1 MDKSYRIHTNIAE
14 DTLLQVNMKQDFDF
28 LEVLSLKLRQKDA
41 YRIHSSNYG
50 VIIGRVLANDAFGI
64 PNAKL
69 SIFIERDENDPTD
82 MELIYPYKEVTTKD
96 KEGRRY
102 NILPDYSDDD
112 CYRVVGTFP
121 NKRLVLDDDTYLE
134 VYDKYWKYTTV
145 TNNAG
150 DYMIFGVPTGSV
162 TVHVDIDLS
171 DIGVLSQ
178 RPSDFEYKGYNLSMF
193 DSPTQ
198 FKEST
203 NLDNLAQLFS
213 QNRSVF
219 VYPFWGDADNGIA
232 SITRADIQIQY
243 KFEPTCVFMGS
254 IVSDNEGHAIGHKCA
269 PDVENGMND
278 QLIAGNGTIEMIR
291 KTTDG
296 LVEEYQIQGN
306 QLIDENGVWCY
317 QIPMNLD
324 YIGTDE
330 YGNIVPTDNPNKGI
344 PTRTQVRF
352 RFSKNETSD
361 EGFSRHTAKYLV
373 PMNPIFSEEKEIP
386 TIQDKG
392 SEIEKMYTFG
402 SATPLSCFRDL
413 YWNNVYS
420 VKNYIPKTQVAH
432 RAYSKNYCAL
442 KGSNLAENQNPIPFN
457 KLRIDLPFLYM
468 IVCII
473 YTMIV
478 YIIWFINFF
487 IICTV
492 DVVLGVLWS
501 IKNFKLPLIGRV
513 FGWLPAPEPLG
524 CVVLSAGL
532 TEGNVAYYPGCWC
545 DNGLEHSDCPQEME
559 GNCEKSRNT
568 AELLDKIQRNLA
580 QEFKIIKLDMYQ
592 DWVNGCLYMPLW
604 YWRKRKKKTFLFFTL
619 SSAKNEYC
627 SDKSLY
633 SRLKT
638 YVTCN
643 IGYTNNDF
651 DVSNS
656 SDSMPDGEE
665 RWHKNRSNQ
674 VRYKRGLI
682 KPVENKDGLT
692 AYYYAALQATTDNAN
707 ADIEMNRRGGNFK
720 AVRLFATD
728 IILLGNLNP
737 KNIYGIPQFFK
748 CLPSTTANI
757 PAVATIQETID
768 PNEKEV
774 TYNQDTTG
782 EVEDSGTTITT
793 GMDWNH
799 DGDERTPAYSTG
811 LFMDL
816 ACTYVGTRA
825 KSCINVERL
834 SELGVAIDM
843 THNMAYHEGGDS
855 TQYGQID
862 ADGFIS
868 KYELDDM
875 ENRAMFATLNHIG
888 FIPQE
893 YQDLH
898 DAYATQVPDKNTNY
912 LIPKFK
918 YMYPVDFDGR
928 LQLPMDLYNNG
939 FEQALFDE
947 KDETYITF
955 RMGAEIDKIKT
966 NNSEGRIRHFYYT
979 KNKYEM
985 PLYNNSFYFYF
996 GIKKGSTAI
1005 DKFNK
1010 MFYAP
1015 CFQNSKKPFTLDIET
1030 QGRSYCPDAYDGS
1043 ECGGCADK
1051 ATIDELTRCR
1061 YANDDKK
1068 NHAYGYIKV
1077 SSDDI
1082 KTPYSYKL
1090 YDQFDD
1096 IIIEEYGMTKE
1107 SFVIGGQIDADGNV
1121 LSNCKG
1127 CIYTQLPNDD
1137 GKYERIDSELK
1148 PYYQSGLTNQEYV
1161 LDVTDADGRTI
1172 TEKIKLD
1179 TPKISGSYKAT
1190 PLSTK
1195 FYNSASTRIDYVCS
1209 DENMFYGQIEMTH
1222 FSVDGYKCKI
1232 NNVEFKGYRNDYVDD
1247 NGVTQSADTRGRY
1260 TFCVTG
1266 SSDDI
1271 SSSKV
1276 YAYVEIYSYKST
1288 SENLVKNCLCDNSTT
1303 RLDDASRLLNE
1314 VAEAQNQDRLL
1325 QMSITKANKKPFFL
1339 GLYDGPDVD
1348 NPEETVKTIGWFVY
1362 QPNKYSVK
1370 ITQGCP
1376 NCDTLATDNS
1386 SEEIIN
1392 IMNGG
1397 PFITYLND
1405 MPTKFMLGTET
1416 DTKDASISNT
1426 SYFYKSDWT
1435 DNNSETQYNI
1445 KGWYGLH
1452 QEDTYMFSRRNENKT
1467 YNYNK
1472 LMWQDFYSGTRDD
1485 IAAPKTKRLL
1495 LKCKFDKMF
1504 SLAEGGYVTADSSCR
1519 FRYDSKGGVSP
1530 ILYRMVAPMYS
1541 DLKKAGRRYLL
1552 KDGFNVQ
1559 VSSSIPNIVAD
1570 NYSSVFY
1577 GHYINNGSIPDKPH
1591 YNSAF
1596 YTSNPSL
1603 VGNYFAAFTRDGS
1616 YITKSKI
1623 DSKNIKILRSPSFAS
1638 VSPMAGSDPKQKGKD
1653 IESSIDNFNY
1663 VYQTGS
1669 QQLTGDISRKV
1680 QPYLRALF
1688 VDRRFDFDVVMI
1700 APSINNNF
1708 SMYTNEGRD
1717 VVWKGGR
1724 ISGWTYNGI
1733 EMSYDEDY
1741 NVISAHTYSA
1751 NSTSPDEEVEYS
1763 AATFNKRLEYT
1774 YKYDCAH
1781 KCLDCG
1787 YEGKDMFDEDTKEY
1801 TCPKC
1806 HSNNIQLYH
1815 GEILDGNTHA
1825 KDNVNFNSSPTLIPG
1840 IVNSPNEKYYTFDDA
1855 VTYYHKWKGDWKCDW
1870 NSDDDISSDACPK
1883 WGRWNVNYNN
1893 GESFGFNAEIDKEE
1907 ETNPLI
1913 KEYYESMLN
1922 EIDLRHLYWS
1932 LFNYK
1937 RLDYYTNCPDSNE
1950 SELDFKNQQRHG
1962 YGTDAIN
1969 DPINPFYVYHYPFDH
1984 SSGDSWYNG
1993 DFNRDDVVK
2002 NNNINEGRS
2011 AQTTHGAS
2019 EVKVPY
2025 PTKRFIDVGNLPQST
2040 FYTYETASCSYN
2052 MKSSITED
2060 GELKAETS
2068 AGERISIDFDWS
2080 NPIRITAPSDAGD
2093 DYANII
2099 YKPSEGSS
2107 TTEYICFTAETGS
2120 IRFTINPYSCSGFE
2134 VHTKTP
2140 RLIQVLP
2147 YIKFDGTDREIDGI
2161 GFLKTCNPDNEFGG
2175 TSNKLYGDNIALN
2188 DAINRITLKGGVF
2201 ENPYAGWW
2209 IFVNN
2214 SRDIYMPDGVSLS
2227 RDNEYKTKS
2236 GINVPGLFFKKND
2249 NWLDSDDDDFSNII
2263 FYKKTISLENDNT
2276 DGGAASVFA
2285 ILIDREY
2292 QYTDDDNL
2300 VRHIRSIQTSDLFD
2314 CRTVY
2319 MKKKMPVNVG
2329 EEPLAYV
2336 EKSGSG
2342 EEATYEQTLTFD
2354 MKFDESASTPIQNR
2368 QNQAFADYE
2377 TVSYVFKFKD
2387 RDNQTF
2393 EVPPAD
2399 VLKFLDGNFS
2409 ILRFIV
2415 KCPSDMGI
2423 LADPQWT
2430 GENMRGSVPVE
2441 VFATTSSNFIYKL
2454 ANIKILFDCG
2464 SGGQEWNGSRGC
2476 FNDVENLKNRMESS
2490 HKYKT
2495 YLKLDKQ

>member
-96 KEGRRY
+96 KKGRRY

-392 SEIEKMYTFG
+392 SEIEKMYEFG

-442 KGSNLAENQNPIPFN
+442 KGSNLAEDQNPIPFN
-457 KLRIDLPFLYM
+457 KLRVDLPFLYM

-478 YIIWFINFF
+478 WIVTIINAMLCIVN
-487 IICTV
+487 
-492 DVVLGVLWS
+492 VVLGFFRALKS
-501 IKNFKLPLIGRV
+501 ICLPWPLDICPFKW
-513 FGWLPAPEPLG
+513 FLG
-524 CVVLSAGL
+524 FIPDYIYCIALSAGVS
-532 TEGNVAYYPGCWC
+532 EGNVAYYPGCWC
-545 DNGLEHSDCPQEME
+545 GDYSDCPEDME
-559 GNCEKSRNT
+559 GSCEKDTSIND
-568 AELLDKIQRNLA
+568 LLDKIQRNLA
-580 QEFKIIKLDMYQ
+580 QEFKIIKLDIYQ

-619 SSAKNEYC
+619 SRAKNEYC

-643 IGYTNNDF
+643 IGYTSNDF

-656 SDSMPDGEE
+656 SDSMPDGED
-665 RWHKNRSNQ
+665 RWHKNRSQQ

-707 ADIEMNRRGGNFK
+707 ADIEMNRRASGFF

-728 IILLGNLNP
+728 IILLGNLDP

-757 PAVATIQETID
+757 PAVATIQESVD
-768 PNEKEV
+768 PNEKV
-774 TYNQDTTG
+774 VNYNRDTSG
-782 EVEDSGTTITT
+782 EAEDSGTTITT

-928 LQLPMDLYNNG
+928 LQLPMNLYNNG

-955 RMGAEIDKIKT
+955 RMGAEKDDKAE
-966 NNSEGRIRHFYYT
+966 NSEGRIRHFYYT

-996 GIKKGSTAI
+996 GVKKGSTAI

-1015 CFQNSKKPFTLDIET
+1015 CFQNSKKPFTLDIEY
-1030 QGRSYCPDAYDGS
+1030 QGRSYCPDAYSGG
-1043 ECGGCADK
+1043 ECGRCDNPTTK
-1051 ATIDELTRCR
+1051 ENLSKCR
-1061 YANDDKK
+1061 YAQNSNK

-1096 IIIEEYGMTKE
+1096 IVIEEYGMTEE

-1121 LSNCKG
+1121 LSNCNG
-1127 CIYTQLPNDD
+1127 WIYTQLPNDND
-1137 GKYERIDSELK
+1137 EYERIDSDLE
-1148 PYYQSGLTNQEYV
+1148 PYYTSGLTNQEYV
-1161 LDVTDADGRTI
+1161 LEVTDADGRTI

-1195 FYNSASTRIDYVCS
+1195 FYNSATTRIDYVCS
-1209 DENMFYGQIEMTH
+1209 DDNMFYGQIEMTH

-1232 NNVEFKGYRNDYVDD
+1232 TDVKFNGYRNDYKDERD
-1247 NGVTQSADTRGRY
+1247 IDEETGEPKTKHDDTRGRY

-1271 SSSKV
+1271 SSNV

-1288 SENLVKNCLCDNSTT
+1288 NENLIKNCLCDNNTG
-1303 RLDDASRLLNE
+1303 LNDI
-1314 VAEAQNQDRLL
+1314 AKAQMPL
-1325 QMSITKANKKPFFL
+1325 QMYIAKADKEPYFL

-1370 ITQGCP
+1370 ITQACP
-1376 NCDTLATDNS
+1376 NEDDDKACDTLVTDNS

-1397 PFITYLND
+1397 SFITSLNT
-1405 MPTKFMLGTET
+1405 MPTKFMLGTES
-1416 DTKDASISNT
+1416 DSSGASIANT
-1426 SYFYKSDWT
+1426 SYFYKSDWNST
-1435 DNNSETQYNI
+1435 DEINYNI

-1452 QEDTYMFSRRNENKT
+1452 QEDTYMFSRRDENKT
-1467 YNYNK
+1467 YNYNQ

-1495 LKCKFDKMF
+1495 LKFKFDKMF
-1504 SLAEGGYVTADSSCR
+1504 SLAEGAYILSDSSGKFTYESR
-1519 FRYDSKGGVSP
+1519 GGISP
-1530 ILYRMVAPMYS
+1530 ILYRMVTPIYS
-1541 DLKKAGRRYLL
+1541 DLKKARTKYLL
-1552 KDGFNVQ
+1552 KDGYNVQ
-1559 VSSSIPNIVAD
+1559 APYSIPNIVAD
-1570 NYSSVFY
+1570 NYSPVFY
-1577 GHYINNGSIPDKPH
+1577 GHYISNGSIPDKPH

-1616 YITKSKI
+1616 YVTKSKI

-1638 VSPMAGSDPKQKGKD
+1638 VSPMSNSLSSGEPKQKGKD
-1653 IESSIDNFNY
+1653 IENTINNF
-1663 VYQTGS
+1663 VYSYSAGTQTLKTVSGNE
-1669 QQLTGDISRKV
+1669 QRKV

-1688 VDRRFDFDVVMI
+1688 VDRRFDFDFIIM
-1700 APSINNNF
+1700 APSINDNF
-1708 SMYTNEGRD
+1708 SMYTNKDRD

-1741 NVISAHTYSA
+1741 NVISAHTRSA
-1751 NSTSPDEEVEYS
+1751 NYTSPDEDVEYS

-1787 YEGKDMFDEDTKEY
+1787 YEGKDVFREIPELDENNEQVLDEDGNPKMKIVEE
-1801 TCPKC
+1801 CPNC
-1806 HSNNIQLYH
+1806 HRNNIQLYH
-1815 GEILDGNTHA
+1815 GEILDGSAHA
-1825 KDNVNFNSSPTLIPG
+1825 KDDVNFNSSPTLIPG
-1840 IVNSPNEKYYTFDDA
+1840 IVKEPNEKYYTFDDA
-1855 VTYYHKWKGDWKCDW
+1855 VTYYHKWKGDWACDW
-1870 NSDDDISSDACPK
+1870 NSDSGITADCCPK

-1893 GESFGFNAEIDKEE
+1893 GQAFGFNAEIDKEK

-1913 KEYYESMLN
+1913 KEYYESLLN
-1922 EIDLRHLYWS
+1922 DIDLRHLYWS

-1993 DFNRDDVVK
+1993 DFNRDDVVQ
-2002 NNNINEGRS
+2002 NTESDSGRT
-2011 AQTTHGAS
+2011 AQTT
-2019 EVKVPY
+2019 KVPY

-2052 MKSSITED
+2052 MKSSITDD
-2060 GELKAETS
+2060 GGIRAETS
-2068 AGERISIDFDWS
+2068 AGERISIDFDWT
-2080 NPIRITAPSDAGD
+2080 NPIKIMTPSETSEG
-2093 DYANII
+2093 YANIT
-2099 YKPSEGSS
+2099 YKPSGDSS
-2107 TTEYICFTAETGS
+2107 ISEYICFTAETGS
-2120 IRFTINPYSCSGFE
+2120 IRFIIKPYSCGGFY

-2140 RLIQVLP
+2140 KLIQVLP
-2147 YIKFDGTDREIDGI
+2147 YITDRDIDGI

-2175 TSNKLYGDNIALN
+2175 KYGDNIALN
-2188 DAINRITLKGGVF
+2188 DAINTITLKNGDFKTPINFWFMGMT
-2201 ENPYAGWW
+2201 
-2209 IFVNN
+2209 
-2214 SRDIYMPDGVSLS
+2214 RDVYMPEGVSLS
-2227 RDNEYKTKS
+2227 REDEYRTKS
-2236 GINVPGLFFKKND
+2236 GIKVLGHFFKKND
-2249 NWLDSDDDDFSNII
+2249 NWLVSDDDDFSNIV
-2263 FYKKTISLENDNT
+2263 FDKKTINLNNDRT
-2276 DGGAASVFA
+2276 DTKASVFTV
-2285 ILIDREY
+2285 LIDREY
-2292 QYTDDDNL
+2292 WYTDDDNL
-2300 VRHIRSIQTSDLFD
+2300 VRHIRSLQTSDLFD

-2319 MKKKMPVNVG
+2319 LKKALPING
-2329 EEPLAYV
+2329 EDGPLTYV
-2336 EKSGSG
+2336 KKSGS
-2342 EEATYEQTLTFD
+2342 TLEQTLTID
-2354 MKFDESASTPIQNR
+2354 MKLDERASTSIENR
-2368 QNQAFADYE
+2368 QNQTIADYE
-2377 TVSYVFKFKD
+2377 TTSYVFKFKD
-2387 RDNQTF
+2387 KNNQIF
-2393 EVPPAD
+2393 EVSPSD
-2399 VLKFLDGNFS
+2399 VLKFEDGNFS
-2409 ILRFIV
+2409 IVRFTLTW
-2415 KCPSDMGI
+2415 PSDMGI
-2423 LADPQWT
+2423 LADPQWS
-2430 GENMRGSVPVE
+2430 RDKDVVPVE
-2441 VFATTSSNFIYKL
+2441 LFATTTSNFIYKL
-2454 ANIKILFDCG
+2454 TNFKIKLISQDPIGNNPGNYSTNANL
-2464 SGGQEWNGSRGC
+2464 
-2476 FNDVENLKNRMESS
+2476 L
-2490 HKYKT
+2490 
-2495 YLKLDKQ
+2495 

>member
-102 NILPDYSDDD
+102 NMLPDYSDDD

-373 PMNPIFSEEKEIP
+373 PMNPIFSEDKKDVIP

-478 YIIWFINFF
+478 WIVTIINAMLCIVN
-487 IICTV
+487 
-492 DVVLGVLWS
+492 VVLGFFRALKS
-501 IKNFKLPLIGRV
+501 ICLPWPLDICP
-513 FGWLPAPEPLG
+513 FEWFLGWIPDYIYCIA
-524 CVVLSAGL
+524 LSAGVS
-532 TEGNVAYYPGCWC
+532 EGNVAYYPGCWC
-545 DNGLEHSDCPQEME
+545 GDYSDCPEDME
-559 GNCEKSRNT
+559 GSCEKDTSIND
-568 AELLDKIQRNLA
+568 LLDKIQRNLA

-643 IGYTNNDF
+643 IGYTSNDF

-665 RWHKNRSNQ
+665 RWHKNKSAQ

-692 AYYYAALQATTDNAN
+692 AYYYAALQATTDNDN
-707 ADIEMNRRGGNFK
+707 ADIEMNKRGGNFK

-757 PAVATIQETID
+757 PAVATIQESID

-774 TYNQDTTG
+774 NYNRDTSG
-782 EVEDSGTTITT
+782 EAEDSGTTITT

-843 THNMAYHEGGDS
+843 THNMAYHEGGNS

-928 LQLPMDLYNNG
+928 LQLPMNLYNNG

-955 RMGAEIDKIKT
+955 RMGAEEDDKA
-966 NNSEGRIRHFYYT
+966 NNSEGRIRHFYHADGRYD
-979 KNKYEM
+979 M

-1015 CFQNSKKPFTLDIET
+1015 CFQNSKKPFTLDIEY
-1030 QGRSYCPDAYDGS
+1030 QGRSYCPDAYSGS
-1043 ECGGCADK
+1043 VCGGCADK
-1051 ATIDELTRCR
+1051 ATIDDLIICR
-1061 YANDDKK
+1061 YSNNDKK

-1096 IIIEEYGMTKE
+1096 IVIEEYGMTKE
-1107 SFVIGGQIDADGNV
+1107 SFVIGGQIDASGNV
-1121 LSNCKG
+1121 LSNCNG
-1127 CIYTQLPNDD
+1127 WIYTQLPNDD
-1137 GKYERIDSELK
+1137 DKYERIDSDLE
-1148 PYYQSGLTNQEYV
+1148 PYYTSGLTNQEYV
-1161 LDVTDADGRTI
+1161 LEVTDADGRTI

-1179 TPKISGSYKAT
+1179 IPKISGSYKAT

-1195 FYNSASTRIDYVCS
+1195 FYNSATTRIDYVCS

-1232 NNVEFKGYRNDYVDD
+1232 EDVKYRGYRNDYKDERDIDEETGEPKTKHDD
-1247 NGVTQSADTRGRY
+1247 TKGRY

-1271 SSSKV
+1271 SSNV

-1288 SENLVKNCLCDNSTT
+1288 SENLIKNCLCDSNTE
-1303 RLDDASRLLNE
+1303 LNDI
-1314 VAEAQNQDRLL
+1314 AKAQSPS
-1325 QMSITKANKKPFFL
+1325 MHIAKADKEPCFL
-1339 GLYDGPDVD
+1339 GKYQGPDVD
-1348 NPEETVKTIGWFVY
+1348 NPEESTTTIGWFVY

-1370 ITQGCP
+1370 ITQACP
-1376 NCDTLATDNS
+1376 NKDSETCDTLVTDNS

-1397 PFITYLND
+1397 PFITSLNT
-1405 MPTKFMLGTET
+1405 MPTKFMLGTES
-1416 DTKDASISNT
+1416 DSSGASVANT

-1452 QEDTYMFSRRNENKT
+1452 QEDTYMFSRRDENKT
-1467 YNYNK
+1467 YNYNQ

-1485 IAAPKTKRLL
+1485 IAAPKTKRSL
-1495 LKCKFDKMF
+1495 LKFKFDKMF
-1504 SLAEGGYVTADSSCR
+1504 SLAEGAYILSDSSGKFTYESR
-1519 FRYDSKGGVSP
+1519 GGISP
-1530 ILYRMVAPMYS
+1530 ILYRMVTPMYS
-1541 DLKKAGRRYLL
+1541 DLKKARTKYLL
-1552 KDGFNVQ
+1552 KDGYNVQ
-1559 VSSSIPNIVAD
+1559 APYNIPNIVAD

-1577 GHYINNGSIPDKPH
+1577 GHYINNRSIPDKPH

-1596 YTSNPSL
+1596 YTSNPNL
-1603 VGNYFAAFTRDGS
+1603 IGNYFAAFTRDGS

-1638 VSPMAGSDPKQKGKD
+1638 VSPMLDNFSSHEPKQKGKD
-1653 IESSIDNFNY
+1653 VESTLDNFGY
-1663 VYQTGS
+1663 VYKAGS
-1669 QQLTGDISRKV
+1669 QSLKTVSGNEQRNV

-1688 VDRRFDFDVVMI
+1688 VDRRLDFDVVMM
-1700 APSINNNF
+1700 APSINGNVSLYANK
-1708 SMYTNEGRD
+1708 NRD
-1717 VVWKGGR
+1717 IVWKGGR

-1741 NVISAHTYSA
+1741 NVISAHTHPA
-1751 NSTSPDEEVEYS
+1751 NYTSPDEDVEYS

-1787 YEGKDMFDEDTKEY
+1787 YEGKDVFRETPEVDENNEQVLDEDGNPKMKIVEE
-1801 TCPKC
+1801 CPIC
-1806 HSNNIQLYH
+1806 HHHNIQLYH
-1815 GEILDGNTHA
+1815 GEILDGNAHA
-1825 KDNVNFNSSPTLIPG
+1825 KDNINFNSSPTLIPG
-1840 IVNSPNEKYYTFDDA
+1840 IVKEPNEKYYTFDDA
-1855 VTYYHKWKGDWKCDW
+1855 VTYYHKWKGDWECDW
-1870 NSDDDISSDACPK
+1870 NSDSGITADCCPK
-1883 WGRWNVNYNN
+1883 WGRWNVNYNIS
-1893 GESFGFNAEIDKEE
+1893 GQPFGYYWDKENETDKGVDKEE

-1913 KEYYESMLN
+1913 KQYYESMLN

-1937 RLDYYTNCPDSNE
+1937 RLGYYTS
-1950 SELDFKNQQRHG
+1950 SKKINQQKNG
-1962 YGTDAIN
+1962 YGQDAIN
-1969 DPINPFYVYHYPFDH
+1969 NNQNPFYVYHYPFDH
-1984 SSGDSWYNG
+1984 SSDDSSGKSWYNG
-1993 DFNRDDVVK
+1993 DFNRDDVVQ
-2002 NNNINEGRS
+2002 NTESDSGRT
-2011 AQTTHGAS
+2011 AQTT
-2019 EVKVPY
+2019 KVPY
-2025 PTKRFIDVGNLPQST
+2025 PTKRFIDIGNLPQST

-2052 MKSSITED
+2052 MKSSITDD
-2060 GELKAETS
+2060 GGIRAETS
-2068 AGERISIDFDWS
+2068 AGERISIDFDWT
-2080 NPIRITAPSDAGD
+2080 NPIKIMTPSETSEG
-2093 DYANII
+2093 YANIT
-2099 YKPSEGSS
+2099 YKPSEDSS
-2107 TTEYICFTAETGS
+2107 TSEYICFTAETGS
-2120 IRFTINPYSCSGFE
+2120 IRFIIKPYSCGGFY

-2140 RLIQVLP
+2140 KLIQVLP
-2147 YIKFDGTDREIDGI
+2147 YITDREIDGI

-2175 TSNKLYGDNIALN
+2175 KYGDNMTLN
-2188 DAINRITLKGGVF
+2188 DAINTITL
-2201 ENPYAGWW
+2201 
-2209 IFVNN
+2209 NN
-2214 SRDIYMPDGVSLS
+2214 GDFKTPINFWLMGMTRDIYMPEDISLS
-2227 RDNEYKTKS
+2227 REDEYRTKS
-2236 GINVPGLFFKKND
+2236 GIKVLGHFFKKNN
-2249 NWLDSDDDDFSNII
+2249 NWLVSDDDDFSNIVFEKNAI
-2263 FYKKTISLENDNT
+2263 NLYNKNT
-2276 DGGAASVFA
+2276 RTNASVFTV
-2285 ILIDREY
+2285 LIDREY
-2292 QYTDDDNL
+2292 WYTDDDNL
-2300 VRHIRSIQTSDLFD
+2300 VRHIRSLQTSDLFD

-2319 MKKKMPVNVG
+2319 LKKALPI
-2329 EEPLAYV
+2329 PLTYV
-2336 EKSGSG
+2336 KKSGSTL
-2342 EEATYEQTLTFD
+2342 EQILTIDMKIENQQNQTL
-2354 MKFDESASTPIQNR
+2354 
-2368 QNQAFADYE
+2368 ADYE
-2377 TVSYVFKFKD
+2377 TTSYVFKFKD
-2387 RDNQTF
+2387 KNNQTF
-2393 EVPPAD
+2393 D
-2399 VLKFLDGNFS
+2399 VSPSDAVKLEYENFS
-2409 ILRFIV
+2409 IVRFTLTWS
-2415 KCPSDMGI
+2415 SDMGI
-2423 LADPQWT
+2423 LADPQWSRDRD
-2430 GENMRGSVPVE
+2430 MVPVE
-2441 VFATTSSNFIYKL
+2441 LFATTSSNFIYKL
-2454 ANIKILFDCG
+2454 TNFKIKLISQDPIGNNPGNYSTNANL
-2464 SGGQEWNGSRGC
+2464 
-2476 FNDVENLKNRMESS
+2476 L
-2490 HKYKT
+2490 
-2495 YLKLDKQ
+2495 

>member
-41 YRIHSSNYG
+41 YRMHSSNYG

-134 VYDKYWKYTTV
+134 VYDKYLKYTTV

-373 PMNPIFSEEKEIP
+373 PMNPIFSEDKKDVIP

-432 RAYSKNYCAL
+432 RAYSKNYSAL

-478 YIIWFINFF
+478 WIVTIINAILCIVN
-487 IICTV
+487 
-492 DVVLGVLWS
+492 VVLGFFRALKS
-501 IKNFKLPLIGRV
+501 ICLPWPLDICP
-513 FGWLPAPEPLG
+513 FEWFLGWIPDYIYCIA
-524 CVVLSAGL
+524 LSAGVS
-532 TEGNVAYYPGCWC
+532 EGNVAYYPGCWC
-545 DNGLEHSDCPQEME
+545 GDYSDCPEDME
-559 GNCEKSRNT
+559 GSCEKDTSIND
-568 AELLDKIQRNLA
+568 LLDKIQRNLA

-619 SSAKNEYC
+619 SRAKNEYC

-643 IGYTNNDF
+643 IRYTSNDF

-692 AYYYAALQATTDNAN
+692 AYYYAALQATTDNDN
-707 ADIEMNRRGGNFK
+707 EDIEMNKRGGGFK

-757 PAVATIQETID
+757 PAVATIQESID

-774 TYNQDTTG
+774 NYNRDTSG
-782 EVEDSGTTITT
+782 EAEDSGTTITT

-811 LFMDL
+811 LFIDL

-875 ENRAMFATLNHIG
+875 ENRAMFATLNHVG

-898 DAYATQVPDKNTNY
+898 DAYATQVQDKNTNY

-928 LQLPMDLYNNG
+928 LQLPMNLYNNG

-955 RMGAEIDKIKT
+955 RMGAEKDDKAK
-966 NNSEGRIRHFYYT
+966 NSEGRIRHFYHADSRYD
-979 KNKYEM
+979 M

-1005 DKFNK
+1005 DKFNE

-1015 CFQNSKKPFTLDIET
+1015 CFQNSKKPFTLDIEY
-1030 QGRSYCPDAYDGS
+1030 QGRSYCPDAYGGS

-1061 YANDDKK
+1061 YANGDRK

-1096 IIIEEYGMTKE
+1096 IVIEEYGMTKE
-1107 SFVIGGQIDADGNV
+1107 SFVIGGQIDNDGNV

-1127 CIYTQLPNDD
+1127 CIYTQLPNDND
-1137 GKYERIDSELK
+1137 EYERIDSDLE
-1148 PYYQSGLTNQEYV
+1148 PYYTSGLTNQEYV
-1161 LDVTDADGRTI
+1161 LEVTDADGRTI

-1179 TPKISGSYKAT
+1179 IPKISGSYKAT

-1195 FYNSASTRIDYVCS
+1195 FYNSATTRIDYVCS
-1209 DENMFYGQIEMTH
+1209 DENMFYGVIEMTD

-1232 NNVEFKGYRNDYVDD
+1232 TDVEYKGYRNDYEVEVIDAET
-1247 NGVTQSADTRGRY
+1247 GEHRKETKTSDTKGRY
-1260 TFCVTG
+1260 VFCVTG
-1266 SSDDI
+1266 KSDDI
-1271 SSSKV
+1271 SEHGKV
-1276 YAYVEIYSYKST
+1276 YAYVEIYSYKS
-1288 SENLVKNCLCDNSTT
+1288 SNENLIKNCLCDNNT
-1303 RLDDASRLLNE
+1303 RLNDISK
-1314 VAEAQNQDRLL
+1314 AQAPL
-1325 QMSITKANKKPFFL
+1325 QMYIAKAADKEPYFL
-1339 GLYDGPDVD
+1339 GLYDVPNEENPD
-1348 NPEETVKTIGWFVY
+1348 ESIRTIGWFIY
-1362 QPNKYSVK
+1362 QPNKYSIR

-1376 NCDTLATDNS
+1376 NKDGETCDTLVKDNS
-1386 SEEIIN
+1386 SEEIVN

-1397 PFITYLND
+1397 PFITSLNT
-1405 MPTKFMLGTET
+1405 MPTKFMLGTES
-1416 DTKDASISNT
+1416 DSSDASVANT

-1452 QEDTYMFSRRNENKT
+1452 QEDTYMFSRRDENKT
-1467 YNYNK
+1467 YNYNQS
-1472 LMWQDFYSGTRDD
+1472 MWQDFYSGTRDD
-1485 IAAPKTKRLL
+1485 IAAPKTKRSL
-1495 LKCKFDKMF
+1495 LKFKFDKMF
-1504 SLAEGGYVTADSSCR
+1504 SLAEGAYILSDSSGK
-1519 FRYDSKGGVSP
+1519 FTYESKGGISP
-1530 ILYRMVAPMYS
+1530 ILYRMATPMYG
-1541 DLKKAGRRYLL
+1541 DLKKARTKYLL
-1552 KDGFNVQ
+1552 KDGYNVQ
-1559 VSSSIPNIVAD
+1559 APYNIPNIVAD

-1577 GHYINNGSIPDKPH
+1577 GHYINNRSIPDKPH

-1616 YITKSKI
+1616 YVTKNKI
-1623 DSKNIKILRSPSFAS
+1623 DGKNVKILRSPSFAS
-1638 VSPMAGSDPKQKGKD
+1638 VSPMLDSFSSYEPKQKGKD
-1653 IESSIDNFNY
+1653 VESTLDNFGY
-1663 VYQTGS
+1663 VYKTGS
-1669 QQLTGDISRKV
+1669 QSLKGDLQRNV

-1688 VDRRFDFDVVMI
+1688 VDRRLDFDVVMM
-1700 APSINNNF
+1700 APSINGNV
-1708 SMYTNEGRD
+1708 SLYTNKDRD

-1741 NVISAHTYSA
+1741 NVISAHTHPA
-1751 NSTSPDEEVEYS
+1751 NYTSPDEDVEYS

-1781 KCLDCG
+1781 KCLNCG
-1787 YEGKDMFDEDTKEY
+1787 YEGKDMFDEETNEY
-1801 TCPKC
+1801 KCPKC
-1806 HSNNIQLYH
+1806 QSNNIQLYH
-1815 GEILDGNTHA
+1815 GEILDRGAHA

-1840 IVNSPNEKYYTFDDA
+1840 IVKEPNEKYYTFDDA
-1855 VTYYHKWKGDWKCDW
+1855 VTYYHKWKGDWECDW
-1870 NSDDDISSDACPK
+1870 NGDDDISGDTCPK

-1893 GESFGFNAEIDKEE
+1893 GQAFGFNAEIDKEE

-1913 KEYYESMLN
+1913 KEYYESLLN
-1922 EIDLRHLYWS
+1922 DIDLRHLYWS

-1937 RLDYYTNCPDSNE
+1937 RLGYYTSANTT
-1950 SELDFKNQQRHG
+1950 NQQKNG
-1962 YGTDAIN
+1962 YGQNAIN
-1969 DPINPFYVYHYPFDH
+1969 NSQNPFYVYHYPFNH

-2002 NNNINEGRS
+2002 NNDINKGRS

-2052 MKSSITED
+2052 MKSSITDD
-2060 GELKAETS
+2060 GGIRAETS
-2068 AGERISIDFDWS
+2068 AGERISIDFDWT
-2080 NPIRITAPSDAGD
+2080 NPIKIMAPSEASEG
-2093 DYANII
+2093 YANIT
-2099 YKPSEGSS
+2099 YKPSDGSS
-2107 TTEYICFTAETGS
+2107 TSEYICFTAETGS
-2120 IRFTINPYSCSGFE
+2120 IRFIIKPYSCGGFY

-2147 YIKFDGTDREIDGI
+2147 YITDREIDGI

-2175 TSNKLYGDNIALN
+2175 KYGDNIALN
-2188 DAINRITLKGGVF
+2188 DAINTITL
-2201 ENPYAGWW
+2201 
-2209 IFVNN
+2209 NN
-2214 SRDIYMPDGVSLS
+2214 GDFKTPINFWLMGMTRDVYMPEGVSLS

-2236 GINVPGLFFKKND
+2236 GIEVPGHFFKKDN
-2249 NWLDSDDDDFSNII
+2249 NWLVSDDDDFSNIV
-2263 FYKKTISLENDNT
+2263 FDKNTIDLGNGRTGDK
-2276 DGGAASVFA
+2276 ASVFTV
-2285 ILIDREY
+2285 LIDREY
-2292 QYTDDDNL
+2292 WYTDEDNL
-2300 VRHIRSIQTSDLFD
+2300 VRHIRSLQTSDLFD

-2319 MKKKMPVNVG
+2319 LKKKLPINVG
-2329 EEPLAYV
+2329 DEPLTYV
-2336 EKSGSG
+2336 KKSGSG
-2342 EEATYEQTLTFD
+2342 QGSTLEQILTID
-2354 MKFDESASTPIQNR
+2354 MKIENQ
-2368 QNQAFADYE
+2368 QNQALADYE
-2377 TVSYVFKFKD
+2377 TTSYVFKFKD
-2387 RDNQTF
+2387 KNNQIF
-2393 EVPPAD
+2393 DVSPSD
-2399 VLKFLDGNFS
+2399 VLKLEDGNFS
-2409 ILRFIV
+2409 IVRFTLTWS
-2415 KCPSDMGI
+2415 SDMGI
-2423 LADPQWT
+2423 LADPQWARD
-2430 GENMRGSVPVE
+2430 GDKVPVE
-2441 VFATTSSNFIYKL
+2441 LFATTTSNFIYKL
-2454 ANIKILFDCG
+2454 TNFKIELISQNPIGNNPGNYSTNANLLLV
-2464 SGGQEWNGSRGC
+2464 N
-2476 FNDVENLKNRMESS
+2476 N
-2490 HKYKT
+2490 
-2495 YLKLDKQ
+2495 

>member
-278 QLIAGNGTIEMIR
+278 QLVAGNGTIEMIR

-306 QLIDENGVWCY
+306 QLINENGVWCY

-373 PMNPIFSEEKEIP
+373 PMNPIFSEEGTIP

-442 KGSNLAENQNPIPFN
+442 KGSNLAEDQNPIPFN
-457 KLRIDLPFLYM
+457 KLRVDLPFLYM

-532 TEGNVAYYPGCWC
+532 SEGNVAYYPGCWC
-545 DNGLEHSDCPQEME
+545 DNGLEHSDCPEEME
-559 GNCEKSRNT
+559 GNCEKSRDT

-580 QEFKIIKLDMYQ
+580 QEFKIIKLDIYQ

-619 SSAKNEYC
+619 SRAKNEYC

-643 IGYTNNDF
+643 IRYTNNDF

-656 SDSMPDGEE
+656 SDSMPDGED
-665 RWHKNRSNQ
+665 RWHKNRSAQ

-692 AYYYAALQATTDNAN
+692 AYYYAALQATTKNSN
-707 ADIEMNRRGGNFK
+707 EDIEMNKRAGGFF

-843 THNMAYHEGGDS
+843 THNMAYHEGGNS

-898 DAYATQVPDKNTNY
+898 DSYATQVPDKNTNY

-928 LQLPMDLYNNG
+928 LQLPMNLYNNG

-955 RMGAEIDKIKT
+955 RMGAEKDSNKD
-966 NNSEGRIRHFYYT
+966 NNSEGRIRHFYHT
-979 KNKYEM
+979 DGKYDM

-1005 DKFNK
+1005 DKFNE

-1015 CFQNSKKPFTLDIET
+1015 CFQNSKKPFTLDVEV
-1030 QGRSYCPDAYDGS
+1030 QGKSYCPDIYDG
-1043 ECGGCADK
+1043 GGCSSCENPTTKENLAN
-1051 ATIDELTRCR
+1051 CR
-1061 YANDDKK
+1061 YANGSKK
-1068 NHAYGYIKV
+1068 NNAYGYIKV

-1090 YDQFDD
+1090 YDQFDN
-1096 IIIEEYGMTKE
+1096 IIIEEYGMTE
-1107 SFVIGGQIDADGNV
+1107 QSFVIGGQIDADGNV
-1121 LSNCKG
+1121 LSNCNG
-1127 CIYTQLPNDD
+1127 WIYTQVPNDD
-1137 GKYERIDSELK
+1137 NKYERIDED
-1148 PYYQSGLTNQEYV
+1148 GLTNQEYV
-1161 LDVTDADGRTI
+1161 LEVTDADGRTI

-1195 FYNSASTRIDYVCS
+1195 FYNSATTRIDYVCS
-1209 DENMFYGQIEMTH
+1209 DENMFYGVIEMTD

-1232 NNVEFKGYRNDYVDD
+1232 TDVAYKGYRNDYEVEVIDEETGERRKETRTDD
-1247 NGVTQSADTRGRY
+1247 TKGRY
-1260 TFCVTG
+1260 VFCVTG
-1266 SSDDI
+1266 TSKDI
-1271 SSSKV
+1271 SEHGDV
-1276 YAYVEIYSYKST
+1276 CAYVEIYAYKST
-1288 SENLVKNCLCDNSTT
+1288 SENLVKNCLCDNSTG
-1303 RLDDASRLLNE
+1303 LNN
-1314 VAEAQNQDRLL
+1314 VAEAQNQDRPL
-1325 QMSITKANKKPFFL
+1325 QMHIAKADPRWQYFL
-1339 GLYDGPDVD
+1339 GLYNVPNDENPDE
-1348 NPEETVKTIGWFVY
+1348 PIRTIGWFIY
-1362 QPNKYSVK
+1362 QPNKYSVR

-1376 NCDTLATDNS
+1376 NCDTLAKDNS

-1397 PFITYLND
+1397 PFITSLNT
-1405 MPTKFMLGTET
+1405 MPTKFMLGTES
-1416 DTKDASISNT
+1416 DTKDAGISNT
-1426 SYFYKSDWT
+1426 SYFYKSNWNST
-1435 DNNSETQYNI
+1435 DEVNYNI

-1452 QEDTYMFSRRNENKT
+1452 QEDTYMFSRRDENKT

-1472 LMWQDFYSGTRDD
+1472 LMWQDFYSGTKDD

-1559 VSSSIPNIVAD
+1559 VSSSIPNIVGVNNSLLD
-1570 NYSSVFY
+1570 REEKSSYSR
-1577 GHYINNGSIPDKPH
+1577 YIEHGSIPDKPH

-1616 YITKSKI
+1616 YITKNKI
-1623 DSKNIKILRSPSFAS
+1623 DGKNIKILRSPSFAS
-1638 VSPMAGSDPKQKGKD
+1638 VSPMASSDPKQKGKD
-1653 IESSIDNFNY
+1653 IESSIDNFHY
-1663 VYQTGS
+1663 VYQTDN

-1688 VDRRFDFDVVMI
+1688 VDRRFDFDVVIM

-1708 SMYTNEGRD
+1708 SMYTNKDRD

-1741 NVISAHTYSA
+1741 NVISAHTHPA
-1751 NSTSPDEEVEYS
+1751 NYTSPDEDVEYS

-1781 KCLDCG
+1781 KCLTCG
-1787 YEGKDMFDEDTKEY
+1787 YEGKDMFREIPVVDENNEQVFDEDGNPIMKIVEE
-1801 TCPKC
+1801 CPKC
-1806 HSNNIQLYH
+1806 HLNTVQLFH
-1815 GEILDGNTHA
+1815 GEIGTSEIVRRRGNINYYELKKHTE
-1825 KDNVNFNSSPTLIPG
+1825 DNVNFNSSPTKIPG
-1840 IVNSPNEKYYTFDDA
+1840 IVNSPNEQYYTFDDA
-1855 VTYYHKWKGDWKCDW
+1855 ITYYHKWKGDWDCDW
-1870 NSDDDISSDACPK
+1870 NSDSGITADCCPK
-1883 WGRWNVNYNN
+1883 WGRWNVNYHN
-1893 GESFGFNAEIDKEE
+1893 GQAFGFNEEIDKEE

-1913 KEYYESMLN
+1913 KEYYESMIN

-1937 RLDYYTNCPDSNE
+1937 RLGYYTSSNTT
-1950 SELDFKNQQRHG
+1950 NQQKNG
-1962 YGTDAIN
+1962 YGQDAIN
-1969 DPINPFYVYHYPFDH
+1969 NNQNPFYVYHYPFNH

-1993 DFNRDDVVK
+1993 DFNRDDVVQ
-2002 NNNINEGRS
+2002 NASSGTGRI
-2011 AQTTHGAS
+2011 AQTT
-2019 EVKVPY
+2019 KVPY

-2060 GELKAETS
+2060 GEIRAETS
-2068 AGERISIDFDWS
+2068 ADEKISIDFDWT
-2080 NPIRITAPSDAGD
+2080 NPIKIITPSEASEG
-2093 DYANII
+2093 YANIT
-2099 YKPSEGSS
+2099 YKPSDGSS

-2120 IRFTINPYSCSGFE
+2120 IRFIINPYSCSGFE

-2147 YIKFDGTDREIDGI
+2147 YIKFDGTDRNIDGI

-2175 TSNKLYGDNIALN
+2175 KYGDNMILN
-2188 DAINRITLKGGVF
+2188 DAINKITLDNGDF
-2201 ENPYAGWW
+2201 YTPYY
-2209 IFVNN
+2209 FFFN
-2214 SRDIYMPDGVSLS
+2214 SRKRDIYMPEGVSLS
-2227 RDNEYKTKS
+2227 RENEYKTKS
-2236 GINVPGLFFKKND
+2236 GVEVPGWFFKKND
-2249 NWLDSDDDDFSNII
+2249 NWLDSDDEDFSNIV
-2263 FYKKTISLENDNT
+2263 FDKNTIDLGNGRTNDK
-2276 DGGAASVFA
+2276 ASVFTV
-2285 ILIDREY
+2285 LIDREY
-2292 QYTDDDNL
+2292 WYTDEDNL
-2300 VRHIRSIQTSDLFD
+2300 VRHIRSLQTSDLFD

-2319 MKKKMPVNVG
+2319 LKKALPINVG
-2329 EEPLAYV
+2329 DEPLTYV
-2336 EKSGSG
+2336 KKSGSG
-2342 EEATYEQTLTFD
+2342 QGSTLEQILTID
-2354 MKFDESASTPIQNR
+2354 MKIENQ
-2368 QNQAFADYE
+2368 QNQALADYE
-2377 TVSYVFKFKD
+2377 TTSYVFKFKD
-2387 RDNQTF
+2387 KNNQIF
-2393 EVPPAD
+2393 DVSPSD
-2399 VLKFLDGNFS
+2399 VLKLESENFS
-2409 ILRFIV
+2409 IVRFTLTWS
-2415 KCPSDMGI
+2415 SDMGI
-2423 LADPQWT
+2423 LADPQWS
-2430 GENMRGSVPVE
+2430 RGGDMVPVE
-2441 VFATTSSNFIYKL
+2441 LFATTTSNFIYKL
-2454 ANIKILFDCG
+2454 TNFKIELVSQTPIGNNPGNYSTNANLLF
-2464 SGGQEWNGSRGC
+2464 N
-2476 FNDVENLKNRMESS
+2476 
-2490 HKYKT
+2490 
-2495 YLKLDKQ
+2495 